1 MSVPPPICP
10 NCGTPRL
17 LGARVCPHCGAAGL
31 GLPSWPP
38 APLGFV
44 PPAPLPD
51 AGLVTGKERGD
62 VLLGLWVSAGLTYA
76 SLALTTGFLSLLP
89 ADRRWLLGLFV
100 TPVLYLALRPRHRA
114 LARGLGFGVMTGCLL
129 LPVVAV
135 VALVV
140 LGLGV
145 LNLCSSNRH

>member
-1 MSVPPPICP
+1 M
-10 NCGTPRL
+10 
-17 LGARVCPHCGAAGL
+17 
-31 GLPSWPP
+31 
-38 APLGFV
+38 
-44 PPAPLPD
+44 
-51 AGLVTGKERGD
+51 
-62 VLLGLWVSAGLTYA
+62 
-76 SLALTTGFLSLLP
+76 
-89 ADRRWLLGLFV
+89 GLFV